1 MKRNWLWLAGPWALF
16 IVLAIGWVAYW
27 HVAAA
32 EAERRIQNVL
42 TEQQSRGASA
52 SIGRIVRHGFPV
64 MLRLELQDVN
74 YGPARGGWQMT
85 TQRADLHLN
94 LLNPQHVTLE
104 AEAPIAFQRAGGA
117 VTNVTADAL
126 IATLRTSNGALAT
139 AGIEADNLTLD
150 DPAEEGVLT
159 ARKIV
164 LSIRPDPRVSGEYQ
178 VAFDA
183 QALTLP
189 RPVRSFEGLGQ
200 DVQALRAAIV
210 VEQGA
215 ALLQTSPGDPLA
227 PWREANG
234 KLRFDA
240 LVLNWGAL
248 QSTGTGEGG
257 LDDQRRLQGILRLP
271 IDRPGPV
278 FAAIANGPDVDED
291 ARNGLGLLA
300 TAYMLSGDDINL
312 DVEANNGVLRLE
324 GMTVRTLPPVYGD

>member
-16 IVLAIGWVAYW
+16 IVLAIAWVTYW
-27 HVAAA
+27 HVAAG
-32 EAERRIQNVL
+32 EAERRIQSFL

-52 SIGRIVRHGFPV
+52 SIGRIARHGFPV
-64 MLRLELQDVN
+64 MLRLELRDVN

-85 TQRADLHLN
+85 TERADLHLN
-94 LLNPQHVTLE
+94 LLNPQHITLE

-126 IATLRTSNGALAT
+126 IATLRTNNGRLVT
-139 AGIEADNLTLD
+139 AGVEADNLALD
-150 DPAEEGVLT
+150 DPEEEGILRAAKVVLN
-159 ARKIV
+159 V
-164 LSIRPDPRVSGEYQ
+164 RPDPRAAGEYQ
-178 VAFDA
+178 IAFDT

-215 ALLQTSPGDPLA
+215 ALLETSPGDPLA
-227 PWREANG
+227 PWREAEG

-248 QSTGTGEGG
+248 QTTGAGEGG
-257 LDDQRRLQGILRLP
+257 LDDQRRLQGALRLP
-271 IDRPGPV
+271 VDRPGPV

-291 ARNGLGLLA
+291 ARSGLSLLA

-324 GMTVRTLPPVYGD
+324 GITVRTLPPVYGD